1 MIVEKIMMTAK
12 EVSETLGVKQSKA
25 YSIIRELNQE
35 LCKKGYLTVAGKISR
50 IYFHERIYGAAVGE
64 KKEDGQVER

>member
-12 EVSETLGVKQSKA
+12 EVSEALGVKQSKA

-35 LCKKGYLTVAGKISR
+35 LCEKGYLTVAGKISR
-50 IYFHERIYGAAVGE
+50 IYFHERIYGAAVEEG
-64 KKEDGQVER
+64 KEE